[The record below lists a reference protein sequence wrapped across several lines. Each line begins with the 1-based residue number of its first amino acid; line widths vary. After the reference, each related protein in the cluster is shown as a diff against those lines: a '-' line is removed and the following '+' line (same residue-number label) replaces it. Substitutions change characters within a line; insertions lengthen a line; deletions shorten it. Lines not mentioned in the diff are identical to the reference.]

1 MGLPNWIN
9 WMTWFFDAFFAT
21 FITVG
26 IVVVLICVEW
36 SVGYGKIIMDSNW
49 FMMYIF
55 FMLYGVS
62 LIWFKFALS
71 TFFTSRKLIR
81 KNTFS
86 FTFLKTPCHRQIYA
100 KIFIISAN
108 LALTTG
114 IVVHLITYFLP
125 NVTVSSKGYITMS
138 VAKKVLLSLLPNGC
152 ML

>member
-1 MGLPNWIN
+1 MGLPNWMN

-21 FITVG
+21 FLTVG
-26 IVVVLICVEW
+26 IVVLLICVEW
-36 SVGYGKIIMDSNW
+36 NAGYGKIIMDSNW

-71 TFFTSRKLIR
+71 TFFTSRKLNR
-81 KNTFS
+81 KSYFFPSCEPATLQGN
-86 FTFLKTPCHRQIYA
+86 LHWH
-100 KIFIISAN
+100 IFISAN

-125 NVTVSSKGYITMS
+125 NVTVNSKGYAAAS
-138 VAKKVLLSLLPNGC
+138 VAKKVALSLMPNGC